1 MILEL
6 AEVAIAKE
14 KIFLKQSCNECC
26 IECATKL
33 VMVTTTFAGTRVCS
47 TGASFLGIMNNC
59 WHGFYSLMCVNLQ
72 TIEEFK
78 PKFLSV
84 LHKGK
89 ISELF
94 QDLTELMLN
103 IHNDKKEAK
112 DLIKASQYW
121 W

>member
-1 MILEL
+1 
-6 AEVAIAKE
+6 
-14 KIFLKQSCNECC
+14 
-26 IECATKL
+26 
-33 VMVTTTFAGTRVCS
+33 
-47 TGASFLGIMNNC
+47 
-59 WHGFYSLMCVNLQ
+59 MCVDLQ
-72 TIEEFK
+72 TIKEFE

-94 QDLTELMLN
+94 QDLSELMLN

-112 DLIKASQYW
+112 DLIKASQNW